1 MRRPGIIAAA
11 ALLSA
16 CACVRPLL
24 GQDTTRVAGDGV
36 PQDSESVQP
45 PTMPDAPRQFKL
57 AATLS
62 TQSWG
67 NAAGRGEVDDSWLYG
82 LDVERILIDFLSI
95 RLSGAY
101 GRGSIAGAS
110 GDVDFNQYVI
120 DLALL
125 GRLAFEPL
133 TSLGVIP
140 YVGMI
145 GGSIVHDP
153 VESDLRTRSQTAL
166 GFGAGAEVRLTDRLG
181 LHADWRHLF
190 VELEDILSPESR
202 ESVRVEVDRASVG
215 LFWRF

>member
-1 MRRPGIIAAA
+1 MRRPGILAAA

-16 CACVRPLL
+16 CLGVRPLL
-24 GQDTTRVAGDGV
+24 GQDTTRAPGDGA
-36 PQDSESVQP
+36 PQDSEWVQP
-45 PTMPDAPRQFKL
+45 PRMPDAPRQFKL
-57 AATLS
+57 AAALS

-101 GRGSIAGAS
+101 GRGSIASAS
-110 GDVDFNQYVI
+110 GNIDFNQYVI

-133 TSLGVIP
+133 ISAGVIP
-140 YVGMI
+140 YVGVL
-145 GGSIVHDP
+145 GGSMVHDP
-153 VESDLRTRSQTAL
+153 VEGDLRTRSQTAL

-190 VELEDILSPESR
+190 VELEDILSAESR
-202 ESVRVEVDRASVG
+202 EAVQVEVERASVG